1 MSVVLHFIDIL
12 GTFIFALS
20 GAVAGVKKGFDVFGV
35 FAIAVVTA
43 IGGGVIRDICLS
55 VRHTAGRAGQR

>member
-20 GAVAGVKKGFDVFGV
+20 GAVAGVKKVLMYS
-35 FAIAVVTA
+35 AS
-43 IGGGVIRDICLS
+43 LPLPW
-55 VRHTAGRAGQR
+55 

>member
-35 FAIAVVTA
+35 FAIAVARYYHLHNHKNAGNKIQDKDTA
-43 IGGGVIRDICLS
+43 YKK
-55 VRHTAGRAGQR
+55 